1 MNRKLSKREQILIIV
16 FVIVCIFGCVDLIQN
31 NKKNNIQTELVNL
44 DKVTD
49 KINIINDTY
58 EKDIILKIETE
69 IKNIVN
75 INYINKNSYYDE
87 NNNYKYFIE
96 MQVSGRIDNIFYI
109 EDGLKNI
116 GLENKINK
124 FEIIKNAQN
133 ISDENEI
140 INYYFNCI
148 IQIKGI

>member
-49 KINIINDTY
+49 KINII
-58 EKDIILKIETE
+58 
-69 IKNIVN
+69 N

-140 INYYFNCI
+140 INDYFNCI

>member
-124 FEIIKNAQN
+124 FEIIKNDQN

>member
-140 INYYFNCI
+140 INDYFNCI